1 MQVAWEDVR
10 SKKGSPGV
18 DEITVARWGRNW
30 EANIERIIE
39 QVTTNNYHPSRPRR
53 INVVQKNGKLREI
66 SLLTVT
72 DKVLQRAFLNIIEPE
87 FERRFLKCSYG
98 YRKNRSTATAIQQ
111 LLNYRDKGFI
121 WLLDADLVDCFG
133 NIDHSILIGL
143 FKRVINDQFVE
154 SLLNKWLVAGR
165 KYRHQAVGIP
175 QGGVI
180 SPLLCNIYLHQLDAK
195 MTCARWNHIRY
206 ADDFVVMTTSQE
218 QAEIGKEYV
227 GKILTSLRL
236 EFHPD
241 KTKITSFEEGFTFLG
256 VDFLN
261 KKYQYIWQN
270 KRIEVENRE
279 LQILYKHMPE
289 FYSRGN

>member
-1 MQVAWEDVR
+1 M
-10 SKKGSPGV
+10 
-18 DEITVARWGRNW
+18 
-30 EANIERIIE
+30 
-39 QVTTNNYHPSRPRR
+39 
-53 INVVQKNGKLREI
+53 
-66 SLLTVT
+66 
-72 DKVLQRAFLNIIEPE
+72 
-87 FERRFLKCSYG
+87 
-98 YRKNRSTATAIQQ
+98 
-111 LLNYRDKGFI
+111 
-121 WLLDADLVDCFG
+121 
-133 NIDHSILIGL
+133 IGL